1 MTIKRGFLTFCYN
14 SAKKIKDVNC
24 FKDFRA
30 FFKGWT
36 FSNWWFAFCLTLIFF
51 GMLYSPFV
59 TSVARGLIIIDL
71 ALYLIF
77 WKKRVSNFKQKI
89 LPLLCL
95 SVLYLLDIVGC
106 LWSSNLSG
114 AKENLLHD
122 YNFLI
127 IPLFIALYSP
137 LKKNVLTFVIL
148 IYLFLC
154 WLGVAVGSFNY
165 VTDNYTDIR
174 HIVIGT
180 RHIAFA
186 INIAFATCLLMVYT
200 YKAGKYKKIIIPIII
215 WQLAFLTIA
224 QMLSGLVAC
233 VVFVFVSIVYLF
245 FKDRNKINTCLFVCL
260 ILFLVLS
267 VGWICREY
275 NNYFTPKEKFVDNQE
290 IKTKEGNSYKNI
302 DDKFIENGYFVNN
315 YVCVEEVEKQWQKQT
330 GISLYSPTKDSLYL
344 CSDVIYRY
352 LNSKGLHKD
361 AEGVKQLSVK
371 DIDNIRNGIAN
382 VVYTEKYSL
391 RPRLYQTFFEFERF
405 NNEREVSD
413 KSLIQ
418 RIAMTQTAFKVIA
431 KHPIIGTGTGAEK
444 RDLKKQILS
453 DYPALKDK
461 EIDPHNQLVYIVLN
475 FGIIG
480 LVCFIL
486 FTLYPVVKLKLW
498 QNDYFICFALVLV
511 CYMFVESCLRMMSG
525 EIFFSLFFALL
536 IFNDNNIKQYFLR
549 R

>member
-1 MTIKRGFLTFCYN
+1 MNY
-14 SAKKIKDVNC
+14 
-24 FKDFRA
+24 FKDFKA
-30 FFKGWT
+30 FFNGWT

-95 SVLYLLDIVGC
+95 SVLYLLDIIGC

-137 LKKNVLTFVIL
+137 LKKNVLTFSVL

-245 FKDRNKINTCLFVCL
+245 FKDRNKINTCLFVSL
-260 ILFLVLS
+260 VLFLVLS

-275 NNYFTPKEKFVDNQE
+275 NNYFIPKEKFISNQE

-302 DDKFIENGYFVNN
+302 DDKFIENGYLVNN

-405 NNEREVSD
+405 NNGGEVSD

-444 RDLKKQILS
+444 SDLKKQILS

-498 QNDYFICFALVLV
+498 QNDYFVCFALVIV
-511 CYMFVESCLRMMSG
+511 CYMFAESCLRMMSG

>member
-1 MTIKRGFLTFCYN
+1 MNY
-14 SAKKIKDVNC
+14 
-24 FKDFRA
+24 FKDFRT
-30 FFKGWT
+30 FFQGWR
-36 FSNWWFAFCLTLIFF
+36 FSDWWFAFCLTLIFF
-51 GMLYSPFV
+51 GMLCSPFV
-59 TSVARGLIIIDL
+59 TSVARGCIMADL
-71 ALYLIF
+71 VLFFVF

-89 LPLLCL
+89 IPLLCL

-106 LWSSNLSG
+106 LWSSSISG
-114 AKENLLHD
+114 AKDSLLHD

-127 IPLFIALYSP
+127 IPLFIALHSP
-137 LKKNVLTFVIL
+137 LKKNVLTFVVVV
-148 IYLFLC
+148 YLFFC
-154 WLGVAVGSFNY
+154 WLGVVVGSFNY
-165 VTDNYTDIR
+165 ITDNYTDIR

-200 YKAGKYKKIIIPIII
+200 YRVGKHKKIIIPIII

-224 QMLSGLVAC
+224 QMLSGLVTC
-233 VVFVFVSIVYLF
+233 MVFVFVSIVYLF
-245 FKDRNKINTCLFVCL
+245 FKHRNKVNTCLFISL
-260 ILFLVLS
+260 LLFLVLS
-267 VGWICREY
+267 IGWIFREY

-302 DDKFIENGYFVNN
+302 NDKFIENGYLVNN
-315 YVCVEEVEKQWQKQT
+315 YVCTEEVEKQWQKQT
-330 GISLYSPTKDSLYL
+330 GYSLYTPTKDSIYL

-361 AEGVKQLSVK
+361 AEGVKQLSAK

-405 NNEREVSD
+405 NNGGEVSD

-418 RIAMTQTAFKVIA
+418 RIAMTHVAIKIIA
-431 KHPIIGTGTGAEK
+431 KSPIIGTGTGAEK
-444 RDLKKQILS
+444 EALKKQILL
-453 DYPALKDK
+453 DYPTLKDK
-461 EIDPHNQLVYIVLN
+461 NIDPHNQLVYIMLN

-480 LVCFIL
+480 LVCFIVA
-486 FTLYPVVKLKLW
+486 TLYPTIKLKLW
-498 QNDYFICFALVLV
+498 QNNYFICFALVFI
-511 CYMFVESCLRMMSG
+511 CYMFVESCLRMMAG

-536 IFNDNNIKQYFLR
+536 IFNNDNIKQYFLT
-549 R
+549 

>member
-1 MTIKRGFLTFCYN
+1 
-14 SAKKIKDVNC
+14 
-24 FKDFRA
+24 
-30 FFKGWT
+30 
-36 FSNWWFAFCLTLIFF
+36 
-51 GMLYSPFV
+51 MLCSPFV
-59 TSVARGLIIIDL
+59 ASVARVLIIIDL
-71 ALYLIF
+71 VLYFIF

-106 LWSSNLSG
+106 LWSNNISG

-137 LKKNVLTFVIL
+137 LKKNVLTFVVV
-148 IYLFLC
+148 IYLFFC

-186 INIAFATCLLMVYT
+186 INIAFATCLLMIYT
-200 YKAGKYKKIIIPIII
+200 YKIGKYKKIIIPIII
-215 WQLAFLTIA
+215 WQLAFLLVA

-233 VVFVFVSIVYLF
+233 VIFVFVSIIYLF
-245 FKDRNKINTCLFVCL
+245 FNHRNKINTCLFVSLVLFL
-260 ILFLVLS
+260 ILS
-267 VGWICREY
+267 IGWIGKEY
-275 NNYFTPKEKFVDNQE
+275 NNYFTLKEKFTDNQE
-290 IKTKEGNSYKNI
+290 IKTKEENSYKNTN
-302 DDKFIENGYFVNN
+302 DGFIENGYLVNN
-315 YVCVEEVEKQWQKQT
+315 YVCAEEVEKQWKKQT
-330 GISLYSPTKDSLYL
+330 GISLYTPTKDSIYL

-361 AEGVKQLSVK
+361 AEGVKQLSTK

-405 NNEREVSD
+405 KNEGEVND

-418 RIAMTQTAFKVIA
+418 RMVMTQTAFKVIA
-431 KHPIIGTGTGAEK
+431 QSPIIGTGTGAEK
-444 RDLKKQILS
+444 EALKKQILL

-461 EIDPHNQLVYIVLN
+461 KVDPHNQLVYIILN

-480 LVCFIL
+480 LLCFIL

-498 QNDYFICFALVLV
+498 QNDYFVCFALVLV
-511 CYMFVESCLRMMSG
+511 CYMFVESCLRMMAG
-525 EIFFSLFFALL
+525 QIFYSLFFALL
-536 IFNDNNIKQYFLR
+536 IFNNDNIKQYFLNR
-549 R
+549 